1 MSWVMSSG
9 VRGTLTR
16 TAVAAAVAGV
26 AVMGATVPANATPAG
41 AGLPGIPVP
50 LRPLFVQDDPGCAM
64 FGWRHPLC
72 AGGAFESVPDDGIP
86 GDNAAEGGIPAPA
99 MVPNVDGSLSPPGTP
114 GAV

>member
-1 MSWVMSSG
+1 MSWVMESR

-26 AVMGATVPANATPAG
+26 AVMGAAIPAITIPAG
-41 AGLPGIPVP
+41 PGLPGVTVP
-50 LRPLFVQDDPGCAM
+50 LRTLAVQDPGCEM

-72 AGGAFESVPDDGIP
+72 AGGAFESPPDDGIP

-99 MVPNVDGSLSPPGTP
+99 MVPNIDGTLSPPGTP
-114 GAV
+114 GAI